1 MTGVAGA
8 LITVA
13 VLSLLLPGARGY
25 GIACLVFLCFF
36 NPILAACLAIT
47 LVLYILK

>member
-1 MTGVAGA
+1 MTAVSGA
-8 LITVA
+8 LVAVA

-25 GIACLVFLCFF
+25 GVACLVVLCFL
-36 NPILAACLAIT
+36 NPLLATCLAVT